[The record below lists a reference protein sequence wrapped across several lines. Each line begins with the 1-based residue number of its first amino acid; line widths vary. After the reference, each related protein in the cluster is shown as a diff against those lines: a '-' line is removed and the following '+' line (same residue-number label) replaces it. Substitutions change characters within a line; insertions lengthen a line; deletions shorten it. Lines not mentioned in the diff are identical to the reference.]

1 MVFEFNRK
9 ICRLLVLY
17 TELAKSITKN
27 ALQSIDFIENVTFF
41 LIQSVEWLMYN
52 LQDGLF
58 ETWKML
64 SFGSDTKKNRII
76 AKIFINF
83 KVLKFL

>member
-1 MVFEFNRK
+1 MSFTSIIHRAGQEYYKECVAIYWFYRKCNFFFN
-9 ICRLLVLY
+9 
-17 TELAKSITKN
+17 
-27 ALQSIDFIENVTFF
+27 
-41 LIQSVEWLMYN
+41 SVEWLMYY